1 MAETNP
7 MDSPKKNIFLLLAG
21 IGLIVPYYFF
31 AQFILTHGFDL
42 SLILGG
48 MAGTDMGKFVE
59 ADVLLTGLTLVII
72 SVLNFNLS
80 KYWKIVVIGTVIAPS
95 FGLPLMFYL
104 REMEKI
110 RF

>member
-1 MAETNP
+1 M
-7 MDSPKKNIFLLLAG
+7 
-21 IGLIVPYYFF
+21 VPYYFF

-72 SVLNFNLS
+72 SIMNFTVS
-80 KYWKIVVIGTVIAPS
+80 KYGKFVVIGTVIAPS

-104 REMEKI
+104 RETEKI
-110 RF
+110 SF